1 MKQTLLICGFSAV
14 LAASLLISSPS
25 SAKTVKACEDEWKA
39 NKSTIQASG
48 KKKTDFMT
56 ECRAETASTEPAT
69 APAAQAAPAASS
81 NPSAA
86 APRARSAK
94 TIRACAA
101 EWTANKASLEASGK
115 TRKDF
120 ITECRAGTETTA
132 AATPSTGMTPRMAR
146 AAGKKTVKACDA
158 EWKANK
164 ASIQASGKKKTD
176 FMTECRARA
185 NFDPS
190 RRSSASTGPHSGAK
204 VRSRG
209 GSSVHHG
216 GATPN
221 QKQPQPQ
228 LRTSQPLRSC
238 LVNLQRSLRRKLT
251 APATRSYGPTPVRG
265 SITTHP
271 AAYTV
276 TPRWAP
282 ICARKKPQQR
292 ALGRPRERSACRKF
306 CSRSPANRAALSPPL
321 ELTLE
326 RGSNKHRC
334 YRLFL
339 FPDNGK
345 RLF

>member
-132 AATPSTGMTPRMAR
+132 AATPSTGMTPRTAR
-146 AAGKKTVKACDA
+146 AAGRKTVKACEA

-176 FMTECRARA
+176 FMTECRVEPTSTQAAAPAPQPAPAQEPKSEVAAAPQSTTAAPTSTQAAAPAPQPAPAQQPKSDVAAAPQSTTAAQPKSEATAAPASREPTPSLVSGQFTTESEAKTHCPSDTVVWA
-185 NFDPS
+185 N
-190 RRSSASTGPHSGAK
+190 T
-204 VRSRG
+204 RSRIYHYA
-209 GSSVHHG
+209 SSRIYGHTKM
-216 GATPN
+216 GAYMCE
-221 QKQPQPQ
+221 KE
-228 LRTSQPLRSC
+228 
-238 LVNLQRSLRRKLT
+238 T
-251 APATRSYGPTPVRG
+251 A
-265 SITTHP
+265 
-271 AAYTV
+271 AAG
-276 TPRWAP
+276 
-282 ICARKKPQQR
+282 I
-292 ALGRPRERSACRKF
+292 
-306 CSRSPANRAALSPPL
+306 RAAKR
-321 ELTLE
+321 E
-326 RGSNKHRC
+326 
-334 YRLFL
+334 
-339 FPDNGK
+339 K
-345 RLF
+345 RL

>member
-56 ECRAETASTEPAT
+56 ECRAEAASTEPAT

-115 TRKDF
+115 TRRDF

-176 FMTECRARA
+176 FMTECRAEPTSTQAAAPAPQPAPTQEPKSEVAAAPQSTTAAQPKSEATAAPASHEPTASLVSGQFTTEFEAKTHCPSDTVVWA
-185 NFDPS
+185 N
-190 RRSSASTGPHSGAK
+190 T
-204 VRSRG
+204 RSRIYHYA
-209 GSSVHHG
+209 SSRTYGHTKK
-216 GATPN
+216 GAYMCE
-221 QKQPQPQ
+221 KE
-228 LRTSQPLRSC
+228 
-238 LVNLQRSLRRKLT
+238 T
-251 APATRSYGPTPVRG
+251 A
-265 SITTHP
+265 
-271 AAYTV
+271 AAG
-276 TPRWAP
+276 
-282 ICARKKPQQR
+282 I
-292 ALGRPRERSACRKF
+292 
-306 CSRSPANRAALSPPL
+306 RAAKR
-321 ELTLE
+321 E
-326 RGSNKHRC
+326 
-334 YRLFL
+334 
-339 FPDNGK
+339 K
-345 RLF
+345 RL

>member
-48 KKKTDFMT
+48 KKKTDFIT

-132 AATPSTGMTPRMAR
+132 AATPSTGMTPRTAR

-176 FMTECRARA
+176 FMTECRAEPTSTQAAAPTPQPAPAQEPKSEVAAAPQSTTAAQPKSEVAAAPQSTTAAQPKSEATAAPASHEPTASLVSGQFITESEAKTHCPSDTVVWA
-185 NFDPS
+185 N
-190 RRSSASTGPHSGAK
+190 T
-204 VRSRG
+204 RSRIYHYA
-209 GSSVHHG
+209 SSRIYGHTKM
-216 GATPN
+216 GAYMCE
-221 QKQPQPQ
+221 KE
-228 LRTSQPLRSC
+228 
-238 LVNLQRSLRRKLT
+238 T
-251 APATRSYGPTPVRG
+251 A
-265 SITTHP
+265 
-271 AAYTV
+271 AAG
-276 TPRWAP
+276 
-282 ICARKKPQQR
+282 I
-292 ALGRPRERSACRKF
+292 
-306 CSRSPANRAALSPPL
+306 RAAKR
-321 ELTLE
+321 E
-326 RGSNKHRC
+326 
-334 YRLFL
+334 
-339 FPDNGK
+339 K
-345 RLF
+345 RL